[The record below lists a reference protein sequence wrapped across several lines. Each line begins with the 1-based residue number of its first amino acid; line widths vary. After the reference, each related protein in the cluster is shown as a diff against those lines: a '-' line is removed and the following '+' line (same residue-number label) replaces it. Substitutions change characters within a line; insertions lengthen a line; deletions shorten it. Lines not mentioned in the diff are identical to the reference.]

1 MFHSEPAT
9 THNSNSTSDSEYSRS
24 EGHDSEWSGSE
35 GHTFPE
41 FTEGKSSAADAVYPR
56 LPQRNTIQ
64 NDDFPFQPEGLQ
76 PSAPFED
83 EIKSDVDAHAFPGSS
98 SSQVS
103 EMFLDED
110 VMLFEKHKLK
120 MLKFRKLDYD
130 VYAYRNGQKQLIGQI
145 ISKKHGRDFF
155 LIDLS
160 GRLIL
165 SFKLKLR
172 VFKPNYINVFD
183 SDGVYIGHVSQKS
196 GLRHVK
202 HNLFLEEDA
211 TIPFGVVREERFA
224 SRYLLEDQYEK
235 RRALL
240 DINTQR
246 RRLNFAVHFRNSAD
260 RVKLGAPKLSRRER
274 KNDHGI
280 PLASHLLESA
290 ELSWQQKSVVIA
302 TVVMADL
309 RIQEGNNSHSTNG
322 TNISITV

>member
-35 GHTFPE
+35 GRTFPE
-41 FTEGKSSAADAVYPR
+41 FREGKSSAADAVYPR
-56 LPQRNTIQ
+56 LPQRHAIQ
-64 NDDFPFQPEGLQ
+64 NDDSLFQPEGLQ

-83 EIKSDVDAHAFPGSS
+83 EIKSDVDAHAFPGSA

-110 VMLFEKHKLK
+110 VMLFEKHKLR
-120 MLKFRKLDYD
+120 LLLRYRKLDYD

-145 ISKKHGRDFF
+145 ISKKHCRD
-155 LIDLS
+155 LYLLDLS

-165 SFKLKLR
+165 SFKLKMR

-183 SDGVYIGHVSQKS
+183 SDGVRIGHVRQQS

-211 TIPFGVVREERFA
+211 TTPFGVIREERFA
-224 SRYLLEDQYEK
+224 SRYLLEDQDAK
-235 RRALL
+235 RRALF
-240 DINTQR
+240 DMNTRR

-302 TVVMADL
+302 PVVMADL
-309 RIQEGNNSHSTNG
+309 RIQAVRNAQAST
-322 TNISITV
+322 TV

>member
-56 LPQRNTIQ
+56 LPQRHAIQ
-64 NDDFPFQPEGLQ
+64 NDDSLFQPEGLQ

-83 EIKSDVDAHAFPGSS
+83 EIKSDADAHAFTGSS

-120 MLKFRKLDYD
+120 LFKYKKLDYD
-130 VYAYRNGQKQLIGQI
+130 VNAYRNGQKQLIGQI
-145 ISKKHGRDFF
+145 ISKKHCRD
-155 LIDLS
+155 LYLLDLS

-172 VFKPNYINVFD
+172 VLKPNYTNVFD
-183 SDGVYIGHVSQKS
+183 SDGVHIGHVRQKS
-196 GLRHVK
+196 AFAYVK

-211 TIPFGVVREERFA
+211 TTPFGVIREERFA
-224 SRYLLEDQYEK
+224 SRYLLEDQDAK
-235 RRALL
+235 RRALF

-246 RRLNFAVHFRNSAD
+246 RRLDCAVHFRNSAD

-302 TVVMADL
+302 TVVLTEL
-309 RIQEGNNSHSTNG
+309 RIQAIRNSST
-322 TNISITV
+322 